1 MRACTIFLLICLTGW
16 PGHAEREAIEKRSEI
31 KPSTTEKRS
40 EVKTST
46 AFQDTANQKSQE
58 KVKINKL
65 SPDPPKNAPSDKDD
79 KKTKGMST
87 TRKADIVAIIIVG
100 IAILFGML
108 SLLSSLPGAS

>member
-16 PGHAEREAIEKRSEI
+16 PCYPERGTIEKRSEV
-31 KPSTTEKRS
+31 KPSTTEKHS
-40 EVKTST
+40 EVKTSMT
-46 AFQDTANQKSQE
+46 LRDTANQKNQE
-58 KVKINKL
+58 KVKTNKL
-65 SPDPPKNAPSDKDD
+65 SSDLPKNAPSDKDD

-87 TRKADIVAIIIVG
+87 TRKMDIVAIIIVG